1 MSFLRAGGA
10 ACLRAG
16 RLTPS
21 INARFVSYKAPPG
34 EANVKTNPDEAP
46 GTRHHGSTLISQ
58 QDPAQAMAHHQPDYD
73 ATIDHG
79 TSYV

>member
-21 INARFVSYKAPPG
+21 INARFVSDKSRRG
-34 EANVKTNPDEAP
+34 EADVKTSPDEAP
-46 GTRHHGSTLISQ
+46 GTPHHGSTLISQ
-58 QDPAQAMAHHQPDYD
+58 QTPAQAMARHQPDYD

-79 TSYV
+79 TSYA